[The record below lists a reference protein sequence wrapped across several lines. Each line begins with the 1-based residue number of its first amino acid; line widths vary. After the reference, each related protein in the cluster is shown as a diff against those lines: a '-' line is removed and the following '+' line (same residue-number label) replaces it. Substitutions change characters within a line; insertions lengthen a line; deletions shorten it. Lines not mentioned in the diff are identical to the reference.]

1 MYHCKQ
7 CRADAIGKLDS
18 DISLDFR
25 ENEAK
30 SKAVVLAAPKGLR
43 FAITSKGG
51 MLVDQHF
58 GQASELYIY
67 DYLDDE
73 VRFKE
78 KRVIGNYCSGEEECD
93 EKEDKIGTILKAL
106 NDCDGAITMR
116 IGDLPTK
123 RLESKG
129 IKVFSTYDR
138 IEDAVKTAAQEI
150 LRSELSKSQELL
162 NVSGGI

>member
-1 MYHCKQ
+1 M
-7 CRADAIGKLDS
+7 
-18 DISLDFR
+18 
-25 ENEAK
+25 
-30 SKAVVLAAPKGLR
+30 VLAAPKDCALR
-43 FAITSKGG
+43 SPPKAECWSISI
-51 MLVDQHF
+51 

-73 VRFKE
+73 VQFKE
-78 KRVIGNYCSGEEECD
+78 KRVISKYCTGEEECD

-129 IKVFSTYDR
+129 IKVFN
-138 IEDAVKTAAQEI
+138 
-150 LRSELSKSQELL
+150 LRPD
-162 NVSGGI
+162 